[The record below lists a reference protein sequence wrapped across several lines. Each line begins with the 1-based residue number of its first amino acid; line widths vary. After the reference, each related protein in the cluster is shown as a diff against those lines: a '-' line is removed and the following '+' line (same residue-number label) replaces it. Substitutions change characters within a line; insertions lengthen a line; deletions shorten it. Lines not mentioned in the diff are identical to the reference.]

1 MILIADSG
9 STKTDWRLIAD
20 DQKITQAQSLG
31 FNPNY
36 ESGEF
41 IKSVQA
47 QVLPKISSPAKE
59 IHFYGAGISTNK
71 NHTITKEV
79 LHTLFPE
86 ATIFANHDVLAAAR
100 ALCGHDPG
108 IACILGTG
116 SNACLYDGVK
126 TTSRETNLG
135 YIMGDEGSGYHL
147 GKSLVTAYIHQE
159 LPDELMRRF
168 AKRYPQVNRV
178 NLLEHLYHQPYP
190 NRYLAGFTKFLF
202 DYRQQPVIYRMVY
215 ECFSIFFDRYV
226 TRLDNNQSHSVHF
239 VGSVAFY
246 FSDILRQVANDKNH
260 RAGNIL
266 ETPIAGLT
274 LFHQQQLQ

>member
-9 STKTDWRLIAD
+9 STKTDWRLVD
-20 DQKITQAQSLG
+20 DEQKIGQAQSLG

-47 QVLPKISSPAKE
+47 QVLPEIKSPIKE
-59 IHFYGAGISTNK
+59 VHFYGAGISTDN
-71 NHTITKEV
+71 NHHITQEV
-79 LHTLFPE
+79 LTSLFPK

-100 ALCGHDPG
+100 ALCGHESG

-159 LPDELMRRF
+159 LPNELMQRF
-168 AKRYPQVNRV
+168 AKRYPQVNRE
-178 NLLEHLYHQPYP
+178 NLLKHLYHKPYP
-190 NRYLAGFTKFLF
+190 NRYLAGFAKFLF
-202 DYRQQPVIYRMVY
+202 DYRQQPAIYKMIY
-215 ECFSIFFDRYV
+215 DCFSLFFDRYI
-226 TRLDNNQSHSVHF
+226 LKLENNHLYSVHF

-246 FSDILRQVANDKNH
+246 FSDILRQVANDKNR

-274 LFHQQQLQ
+274 LFHQQQTQ

>member
-9 STKTDWRLIAD
+9 STKTDWRMLMS
-20 DQKITQAQSLG
+20 DQKIAQAQSLG

-41 IKSVQA
+41 IKSVEV
-47 QVLPKISSPAKE
+47 QVLSQIKSSVQE
-59 IHFYGAGISTNK
+59 VHFYGAGISTDH
-71 NHTITKEV
+71 NHAITEKV
-79 LHTLFPE
+79 LTALFPE
-86 ATIFANHDVLAAAR
+86 ARIFANHDVLAAAR
-100 ALCGHDPG
+100 ALCGHEPG
-108 IACILGTG
+108 VACILGTG
-116 SNACLYDGVK
+116 SNACFYDGTF

-147 GKSLVTAYIHQE
+147 GKSLVTAYIHEE
-159 LPDELMRRF
+159 LPEKLVQLF
-168 AKRYPQVNRV
+168 AKRYPQVTRV
-178 NLLEHLYHQPYP
+178 NLLDHLYHQPYP

-202 DYRQQPVIYRMVY
+202 DYRQQPVIYQMIY
-215 ECFSIFFDRYV
+215 NCFSLFFDRYI
-226 TRLDNNQSHSVHF
+226 LKLKDNHLYPVHF

-246 FSDILRQVANDKNH
+246 FSDILRQVANDKSR

-274 LFHQQQLQ
+274 LFHQQQTQ